1 MRVGVLFSGGKDS
14 CFACYRVMKKDDVVC
29 LISIISSNEE
39 SYMFHTPNIALT
51 KIQAQA
57 MNLPLIIHETE
68 GKKEIELKDLKK
80 AIEIG
85 KEKYKIEGIVTG
97 AIKSVYQRSRIEKIC
112 NELDL
117 KCFNPLWQIDQ
128 LTLLNELVSAGF
140 KTIITGVFAY
150 PFDET
155 WLGREIDEKIIK
167 ELEGL
172 QRKYK
177 ISPSGEGGEIETF
190 VYDAPMFKK
199 RIKIIKASKTYSKYA
214 GTYKIEEAKL
224 VEK

>member
-14 CFACYRVMKKDDVVC
+14 CFACYRAMKKDDVVC

-51 KIQAQA
+51 KIQAEA
-57 MNLPLIIHETE
+57 MNLPLIIQETE
-68 GKKEIELKDLKK
+68 GKKEEELKDLKK

-97 AIKSVYQRSRIEKIC
+97 AIESVYQSSRIQKIC
-112 NELDL
+112 NDLDL
-117 KCFNPLWQIDQ
+117 WCFNPLWQMNQ
-128 LTLLNELVSAGF
+128 LNLLKELVFEGF
-140 KTIITGVFAY
+140 KTVITGVFAY

-155 WLGREIDEKIIK
+155 WLGREIDEKTIK
-167 ELEGL
+167 ELEEL
-172 QRKYK
+172 QKRHK

-190 VYDAPMFKK
+190 VRDAPMFKK
-199 RIKIIKASKTYSKYA
+199 RIEIIKASKTYSKYS
-214 GTYKIEEAKL
+214 GVYRIEETRL